1 MESHTA
7 SMEIGTDEVADKSTS
22 PPSFQAT
29 VSVPSSS
36 PPSHDALDQE
46 EQEGG
51 TMRKNEEEAK
61 TSISTAI
68 SDKPRVDDDDGNL
81 PEKNS
86 TDVRSTNLEDDGH
99 WCERP

>member
-1 MESHTA
+1 
-7 SMEIGTDEVADKSTS
+7 MEIGTDEVADKSTS

-36 PPSHDALDQE
+36 PSHDTLDQE

-61 TSISTAI
+61 TSTSTAI